1 MPEPKFTDEP
11 PTGSKVARA
20 RGPVTPPDA
29 EDVVASTAPDDDLAD
44 LFPDAAPEKK
54 PSRWKDGDVVL
65 IHVLEDGFTANGRV
79 WYRGQEI
86 EYTVGDQA
94 YKDTCNIHGESW
106 LELDAEGQFA
116 RFGKLMFNL
125 GPWPG
130 GEYENKKAQAA
141 ERERNRKPPTIGKLS
156 NAITRS

>member
-1 MPEPKFTDEP
+1 MADAKFTDEP
-11 PTGSKVARA
+11 PTAKSRAA
-20 RGPVTPPDA
+20 RGPVTASDA

-44 LFPDAAPEKK
+44 LFPGAAQETK
-54 PSRWKDGDVVL
+54 PARWKDGDTVL

-86 EYTVGDQA
+86 EYVVGQPA

-130 GEYENKKAQAA
+130 GEYENQKALAEEKK
-141 ERERNRKPPTIGKLS
+141 RNRQAPAIGKLS
-156 NAITRS
+156 NAVTRS

>member
-1 MPEPKFTDEP
+1 MPDAKFTDEP
-11 PTGSKVARA
+11 PTSKSSRA
-20 RGPVTPPDA
+20 RGPVTPPGA
-29 EDVVASTAPDDDLAD
+29 EDVVASTAPDDDLSD
-44 LFPDAAPEKK
+44 LFPDAPVEKK
-54 PSRWKDGDVVL
+54 PSRWQDGETVL

-86 EYTVGDQA
+86 EYTVGDDA

-106 LELDAEGQFA
+106 LELNAEGQFA
-116 RFGKLMFNL
+116 RFGRLMFNL

-130 GEYENKKAQAA
+130 GEYENQKALA
-141 ERERNRKPPTIGKLS
+141 EERKRNRKAPTIGKLS